1 VMAGRSSSV
10 AARRAVAV
18 ETFQSA
24 ATTIGPIQHGMS
36 LFAITRGQFS
46 MLDALMHVLAEVG
59 KARVSLWTWTVAE
72 YELAQFSR
80 FQECGMIT
88 SGLLVIDEGAR
99 KKNHALIAGWQA
111 SYGPD
116 SVRYVLNHAKIA
128 TVETDEFKLLLRGSM
143 NLNFNPRFEQMD
155 LTEGGPDFD
164 LVRQIESDLPLLPD
178 NVSGK
183 RVYAASKVSGA
194 FEQST
199 LDLFQGVKTWA
210 K

>member
-1 VMAGRSSSV
+1 MMTGRSSSV

-99 KKNHALIAGWQA
+99 KKKPRTNRRLAGIVRAGLGEVCAQSCQNRNRRNGRFQA
-111 SYGPD
+111 A
-116 SVRYVLNHAKIA
+116 VA
-128 TVETDEFKLLLRGSM
+128 
-143 NLNFNPRFEQMD
+143 
-155 LTEGGPDFD
+155 
-164 LVRQIESDLPLLPD
+164 RQHEPELQS
-178 NVSGK
+178 
-183 RVYAASKVSGA
+183 A
-194 FEQST
+194 F
-199 LDLFQGVKTWA
+199 
-210 K
+210 